1 MSQASNYSTD
11 APTGGSVISCAQP
24 THAGPPRPTEYHPVS
39 RSFRGVR
46 ALGPTAKAGPQRCDL
61 GKFGGDDGNRTH
73 DPLLAKQDLA
83 RARDASRC
91 HPSPAIDRHDRVV
104 VPGQQGV
111 SCASWPIEDQQ
122 VPNRAHPDR
131 QLGAE
136 DLWLRSRLRQTP
148 GGVATASRACE
159 QSEKEIMRDWTP
171 MAVELLVVLGEKL
184 VPASDDPCA
193 DPDLGCQLFHLVRC
207 AERFDPWR

>member
-73 DPLLAKQDLA
+73 DPLLAKQ
-83 RARDASRC
+83 
-91 HPSPAIDRHDRVV
+91 
-104 VPGQQGV
+104 
-111 SCASWPIEDQQ
+111 
-122 VPNRAHPDR
+122 
-131 QLGAE
+131 
-136 DLWLRSRLRQTP
+136 
-148 GGVATASRACE
+148 
-159 QSEKEIMRDWTP
+159 
-171 MAVELLVVLGEKL
+171 VL
-184 VPASDDPCA
+184 
-193 DPDLGCQLFHLVRC
+193 
-207 AERFDPWR
+207 